1 MKATEHYF
9 LAVPFIMLYKVALTL
24 ESEDSHENYSV
35 AVLSFGAVS
44 YAVQGGL
51 FRLGDKCTEHSHHL
65 QETGR
70 CE

>member
-1 MKATEHYF
+1 
-9 LAVPFIMLYKVALTL
+9 MLYKVALTL